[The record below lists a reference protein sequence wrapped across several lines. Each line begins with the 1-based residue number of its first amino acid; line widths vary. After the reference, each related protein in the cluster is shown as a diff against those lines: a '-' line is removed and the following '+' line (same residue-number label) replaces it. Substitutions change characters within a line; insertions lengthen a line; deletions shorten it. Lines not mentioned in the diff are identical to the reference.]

1 MPLALTR
8 KPHQTLTIT
17 PKDNPEVEIKIYVAS
32 IANGQVRLSI
42 DAPDEYLIY
51 REEIM
56 PITGVDS

>member
-17 PKDNPEVEIKIYVAS
+17 PKDSPEVEIKIYVAS
-32 IANGQVRLSI
+32 VANGQVRLSI

-51 REEIM
+51 REEIA
-56 PITGVDS
+56 PGS